1 MEISQHWRLKK
12 ARYNLVG
19 SECPRCGHKAFPARE
34 VCPVCG
40 AHQSEATPVEAP
52 ARKMA
57 VSVGAGVFERA
68 AR

>member
-19 SECPRCGHKAFPARE
+19 SECACGHKSFPARE

-40 AHQSEATPVEAP
+40 AHMSEPARAETPAP
-52 ARKMA
+52 AMA
-57 VSVGAGVFERA
+57 VATVGVLDRA